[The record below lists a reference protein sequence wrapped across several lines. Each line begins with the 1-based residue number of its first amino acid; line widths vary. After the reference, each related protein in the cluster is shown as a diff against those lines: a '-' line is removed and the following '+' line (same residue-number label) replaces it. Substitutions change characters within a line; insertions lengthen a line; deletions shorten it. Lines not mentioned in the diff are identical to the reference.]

1 MMVVLGF
8 ILGLLAGVAV
18 YHFFF
23 RLSPAERNQLEQLK
37 AAQLKL
43 KTYHADVSHYLNDS
57 AALMNQLQGV
67 CDQLHDH
74 ILDGS
79 VKLNLASN
87 KQSALQPAPYSD
99 PNLALSPDEIEDK
112 KPRTAEPI
120 APPKD
125 YA

>member
-1 MMVVLGF
+1 MMALLGF
-8 ILGLLAGVAV
+8 ILGLLIGAAV

-23 RLSPAERNQLEQLK
+23 RLSPEERQQDEQLK

-43 KTYHADVSHYLNDS
+43 KTYHFEVSNYLNQS
-57 AALMNQLQGV
+57 ATMMNQLQAI
-67 CDQLHDH
+67 CDQFQDH
-74 ILDGS
+74 LLEGS

-99 PNLALSPDEIEDK
+99 PQMALSPA
-112 KPRTAEPI
+112 T
-120 APPKD
+120 PPKD

>member
-1 MMVVLGF
+1 MMVLLGF
-8 ILGLLAGVAV
+8 ILGLLLGIAV

-23 RLSPAERNQLEQLK
+23 RLSPREREQEEQLK

-43 KTYHADVSHYLNDS
+43 KHYHADVSQYLNHS
-57 AALMNQLQGV
+57 AELMNQIQIV
-67 CDQLHDH
+67 CDQFHDH
-74 ILDGS
+74 ILEGS

-99 PNLALSPDEIEDK
+99 PALAIP
-112 KPRTAEPI
+112 PA
-120 APPKD
+120 AQPKD

>member
-1 MMVVLGF
+1 MMALLGF
-8 ILGLLAGVAV
+8 ILGLLIGAAV

-23 RLSPAERNQLEQLK
+23 RLSPTERRQEDQLK

-43 KTYHADVSHYLNDS
+43 KTYHFEVSHYLNQN
-57 AALMNQLQGV
+57 AEMMNQLQAI
-67 CDQLHDH
+67 CDKFHDH

-99 PNLALSPDEIEDK
+99 PNLALATDSEPK
-112 KPRTAEPI
+112 KPSVSEPLV
-120 APPKD
+120 PPKD